1 MNKKYVFLT
10 ILGLLVLILL
20 PFIGIIKI
28 DLTTLFRENSS
39 SFIFWQLRLPR
50 TLLGFM
56 AGSSLALAGL
66 IFQNLF
72 KNSLATPYTLGISS
86 GASAGIVLGIK
97 LHLSATLLG
106 INGLVI
112 LGFGGAL
119 LSIGVILGI
128 ARLVRSYSIYTLLMS
143 GVAINFFFSSFI
155 LITQY
160 LFDFSQTLSILRWL
174 MGGIS
179 VTGYRELLFLLPVFV
194 FFILAAILLK
204 KELVIASAGEAFAY
218 AKGLNIR
225 RFRIIVF
232 ITVSFIIGI
241 LVSLVGP
248 IGFVGLIIPHIS
260 RLIFRRD
267 FKSILAFTIISG
279 GLFLAITDF
288 VSRILI
294 RPVEIPVGI
303 ITSLM
308 GAPFFLFVLISHLR
322 KNR

>member
-1 MNKKYVFLT
+1 MNKKYAILM
-10 ILGLLVLILL
+10 ILGLLVLGLL
-20 PFIGIIKI
+20 PFVGIIKI
-28 DLTTLFRENSS
+28 DLTSLFRENSS

-97 LHLSATLLG
+97 LHLSISLLG
-106 INGLVI
+106 INGLVV

-128 ARLVRSYSIYTLLMS
+128 ARLVKSYSIYTLLMS

-179 VTGYRELLFLLPVFV
+179 ITGYNELLFLLPVYI
-194 FFILAAILLK
+194 FFILAATLLR
-204 KELVIASAGEAFAY
+204 KELVIASAGEDFAY
-218 AKGLNIR
+218 SKGLNIR
-225 RFRIIVF
+225 MFRIIVF

-260 RLIFRRD
+260 RLIFRRE
-267 FKSILAFTIISG
+267 FKSVLIFTIISG

-288 VSRILI
+288 IARILI
-294 RPVEIPVGI
+294 PPVEIPVGI

-322 KNR
+322 KSR

>member
-1 MNKKYVFLT
+1 MNRKYVFLT

-28 DLTTLFRENSS
+28 DLSTLFSENSS

-106 INGLVI
+106 INGMVI

-194 FFILAAILLK
+194 FFILAAILLR

-267 FKSILAFTIISG
+267 FKSVLAFTIISG

-288 VSRILI
+288 VSRIVI